1 MEGGRELVVC
11 GRGKG
16 GTCNGRGGTHCGRS
30 ISLGNAKSVWHSVKH
45 THQNETP
52 PPPPSRAPPQA
63 TQAAS
68 AAGCNCYSCYR
79 SCFCCSSWPAALV
92 EHFLSVCFCFVF
104 LLSFL
109 FFFAR
114 SQTRSTESLTAKWVH
129 CGIFYLPPSLSLP
142 LSSSLSVCVLHLC
155 FPLAAYYSVLPPK
168 LNANNARRRKSCR
181 CHSAHCATLCYTTLH
196 TQCVL
201 VPGER
206 ISHCP
211 R

>member
-1 MEGGRELVVC
+1 MQGHAMGE
-11 GRGKG
+11 
-16 GTCNGRGGTHCGRS
+16 GGTHCGRS

-52 PPPPSRAPPQA
+52 PPTPAPLAAPPQA

-68 AAGCNCYSCYR
+68 AARCNCYSCYS
-79 SCFCCSSWPAALV
+79 SCSCCSSWPAALV

-129 CGIFYLPPSLSLP
+129 CGIFYLPPSLSLSP
-142 LSSSLSVCVLHLC
+142 SLALHLSLYVC
-155 FPLAAYYSVLPPK
+155 CTFVFLWLRFIPFYPL
-168 LNANNARRRKSCR
+168 N
-181 CHSAHCATLCYTTLH
+181 
-196 TQCVL
+196 
-201 VPGER
+201 
-206 ISHCP
+206 
-211 R
+211 

>member
-52 PPPPSRAPPQA
+52 PLAPPPPAPPQA

-79 SCFCCSSWPAALV
+79 SCSCSCCSSWPAALV

-129 CGIFYLPPSLSLP
+129 CGIFYLPPSF
-142 LSSSLSVCVLHLC
+142 SLSPPSLFISLCMCVAPLFSFGCVL
-155 FPLAAYYSVLPPK
+155 FRFTP
-168 LNANNARRRKSCR
+168 
-181 CHSAHCATLCYTTLH
+181 
-196 TQCVL
+196 
-201 VPGER
+201 
-206 ISHCP
+206 
-211 R
+211 